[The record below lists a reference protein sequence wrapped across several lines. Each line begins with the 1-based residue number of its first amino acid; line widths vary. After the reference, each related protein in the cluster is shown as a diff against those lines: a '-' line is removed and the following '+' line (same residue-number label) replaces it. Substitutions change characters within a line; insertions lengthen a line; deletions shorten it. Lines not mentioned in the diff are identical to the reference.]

1 MYASTGNVVF
11 SGVAVHLFVNYELFI
26 YVHAF
31 NSPYYTYNECFYVY
45 IHSQKVTQVN
55 MNPNMVMSYINCLIL
70 FITPEKTIGS
80 KCSLYLGELNH

>member
-1 MYASTGNVVF
+1 MYVRVYRNGIVVF

-55 MNPNMVMSYINCLIL
+55 MNPNMVMS
-70 FITPEKTIGS
+70 
-80 KCSLYLGELNH
+80 